1 MKKITTLIS
10 GVLLISILVQAQSKT
25 TAQGT
30 AQGSSQTQVH
40 KGENTATIASGT
52 QLSAE
57 LLTQLD
63 TKKAKAGDEFKLRT
77 INPVMVGGKRV
88 VNKGAFLIGRVSEV
102 TKTEGK
108 RGTSQLKLT
117 FDELRNKDLSIP
129 FSATLEQ
136 ITQVSSHSQA
146 GSDDLGLMTQGSSS
160 TRSQSSSSG
169 GGGLLSGVTN
179 TVGST
184 VGSVTTT
191 TNNTISSATNVTE
204 QALGR
209 VIAST
214 SGTVGNATSGIGKGT
229 GLIAISSN
237 TSAEAG
243 ASSTLSLTGQN
254 VRIEKGAVFMLRTD
268 KSVDVSGRK

>member
-1 MKKITTLIS
+1 MKKTTILIS
-10 GVLLISILVQAQSKT
+10 GVLLISVLVQAQSQT
-25 TAQGT
+25 TVQGT
-30 AQGSSQTQVH
+30 AQGSSQSQVR
-40 KGENTATIASGT
+40 KGDNTATIASGT

-63 TKKAKAGDEFKLRT
+63 TKKAKPGDEFKLRT

-102 TKTEGK
+102 TKAEGK

-160 TRSQSSSSG
+160 TRSQTSG
-169 GGGLLSGVTN
+169 SGGGLLGGVTN

-191 TNNTISSATNVTE
+191 TNNTISGATNVTE

-268 KSVDVSGRK
+268 KSVDVLGRK

>member
-1 MKKITTLIS
+1 MKKTTILIS
-10 GVLLISILVQAQSKT
+10 GVLLISVLVQAQSQT
-25 TAQGT
+25 TVQGT
-30 AQGSSQTQVH
+30 AQGSSQSQVR
-40 KGENTATIASGT
+40 KGDNTATIASGT

-57 LLTQLD
+57 LLMQLD
-63 TKKAKAGDEFKLRT
+63 TKKAKPGDEFKLRT

-102 TKTEGK
+102 TKAEGK

-160 TRSQSSSSG
+160 TRSQTSG
-169 GGGLLSGVTN
+169 SGGGLLGGVTN

-191 TNNTISSATNVTE
+191 TNNTISGATNVTE

-268 KSVDVSGRK
+268 KSVDVLGRK